1 MALAKTPYVQTVNCT
16 VALAKTPHKNNLILR
31 RKKSTNRG
39 SKGGKTTRPLGSKFA
54 VSRPHSPRCSKTNPP
69 WRSRLPAVR
78 FVAARLSSSK
88 VLIAVGSRRSA
99 RVCSRS
105 CFHRPLHLPLPLGLI
120 RRRRRLPLMLGLP
133 LPHLPLPLLLWQCF
147 GVFRTARRQLGG

>member
-88 VLIAVGSRRSA
+88 VMIAVGSRRSA

-105 CFHRPLHLPLPLGLI
+105 CFHRPLPLGRIL
-120 RRRRRLPLMLGLP
+120 RRRLPLMLGLP
-133 LPHLPLPLLLWQCF
+133 LPLPLLPLLLWQCF
-147 GVFRTARRQLGG
+147 GVFRTARRQLVG